1 MKRGN
6 LIMCHVLF
14 QWFPPQKN
22 RLKAQAR
29 QKSEPMDKA
38 AGKYI
43 FLCDENEIS
52 KPIKII
58 TDLNLSKT
66 YYCKKK
72 RLSQSSIQI
81 LKPTF
86 LQNQP
91 LRSVS
96 NLSRVICEWIP
107 LKNWAFYCYHGR
119 RGPRD
124 TVSYFIY
131 IYIYICMLYIQDY
144 AIIQCFCSYHFV
156 LQKSVRKGLQINTMS
171 LLGGSI
177 PFGKWSIT
185 LVNESSKERVIP
197 FPTGLFLVNFS
208 WGWS

>member
-14 QWFPPQKN
+14 QWFPPPKN

-66 YYCKKK
+66 YYCKKKK

-119 RGPRD
+119 RGPLD

-131 IYIYICMLYIQDY
+131 IYIHMHVIHTRLCNYPMFLFLP
-144 AIIQCFCSYHFV
+144 FCSPKICPKRLANQHNV
-156 LQKSVRKGLQINTMS
+156 LTWRKHPI
-171 LLGGSI
+171 
-177 PFGKWSIT
+177 W
-185 LVNESSKERVIP
+185 
-197 FPTGLFLVNFS
+197 
-208 WGWS
+208 